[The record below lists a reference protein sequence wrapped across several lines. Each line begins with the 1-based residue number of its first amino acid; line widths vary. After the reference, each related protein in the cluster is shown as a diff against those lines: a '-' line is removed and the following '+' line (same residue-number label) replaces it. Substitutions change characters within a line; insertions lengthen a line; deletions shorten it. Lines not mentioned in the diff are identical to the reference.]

1 MSELRKERID
11 RPIKARTDDIYA
23 LMGYREISYLLLP
36 RVLPIAVLLILPLIV
51 PNLYYLRVLNIALSF
66 AILAA
71 SWDFLANYVG
81 LVSLGHALFFGIG
94 AYTAGAFSAYFDLPI
109 FVTIP
114 LATLIGATI
123 STALIYPT
131 LKVRGIY
138 FSLITLAFPLLLARL
153 IEATDIL
160 GGTLGI
166 TDVEGFPNPW
176 VESYLL
182 IFSLIVV
189 VFGLRRLL
197 GEDLGIVLRA
207 IKDNDLTVEAS
218 GINVNKYRAIAVFIS
233 SAIASFVGAY
243 TAHSYMFVGLPYL
256 NLEYS
261 IFPIAATVVGG
272 MSSIAGAAIGAFI
285 LVPLS
290 EALREFGTLR
300 IAIYSLLLMLFI
312 AIRPEGIYM
321 FLWRKYH
328 QIERWVKA

>member
-1 MSELRKERID
+1 MSEFRKERID

-23 LMGYREISYLLLP
+23 LMSYREISYLLLP
-36 RVLPIAVLLILPLIV
+36 RLLPIAILLILPILV

-94 AYTAGAFSAYFDLPI
+94 AYTAGALSAYLDLPI
-109 FVTIP
+109 YLTIP
-114 LATLIGATI
+114 TATVAGAAI

-153 IEATDIL
+153 IEATNIL

-176 VESYLL
+176 IESYLL
-182 IFSLIVV
+182 IAALLLVM
-189 VFGLRRLL
+189 FGLRRLL
-197 GEDLGIVLRA
+197 GEDIGIVLRA
-207 IKDNDLTVEAS
+207 IKDNDLAVEAS
-218 GINVNKYRAIAVFIS
+218 GINVNMYRALAVFIS

-261 IFPIAATVVGG
+261 IFPIAAAVVGG
-272 MSSIAGAAIGAFI
+272 MASISGSVIGAFL

-312 AIRPEGIYM
+312 ALRPEIG
-321 FLWRKYH
+321 RAH
-328 QIERWVKA
+328 V